1 MQTPPG
7 LRAFRPESET
17 YEDYRERYYD
27 SIPYEFQHL
36 VCNCTHAEKKVW
48 ERNGGGKW
56 TTYENGVVRCGKCR
70 NYMSLWTYLEICF
83 SCEEMYVIKVCPDRM
98 MLCEGCGG

>member
-17 YEDYRERYYD
+17 YEDYRKRYHD
-27 SIPYEFQHL
+27 SLPDNFQHL
-36 VCNCTHAEKKVW
+36 VCECSHAEKKQH
-48 ERNGGGKW
+48 EARGGKW
-56 TTYENGVVRCGKCR
+56 TTYENGIVRCGLCG

-83 SCEEMYVIKVCPDRM
+83 NCEEMYVVKVCPDQM
-98 MLCEGCGG
+98 LLCEDCGG